1 MALGDGIRRNI
12 ATVSQA
18 ERDRL
23 RDAIKAL
30 KRASTLV
37 DETIRPLEESAIGS
51 SKTRSTTVLT
61 SMAVRRSYHGT
72 AN

>member
-1 MALGDGIRRNI
+1 MALGEGIRRNI

-51 SKTRSTTVLT
+51 SKRSTTVLT

>member
-51 SKTRSTTVLT
+51 SKRSTTVLT